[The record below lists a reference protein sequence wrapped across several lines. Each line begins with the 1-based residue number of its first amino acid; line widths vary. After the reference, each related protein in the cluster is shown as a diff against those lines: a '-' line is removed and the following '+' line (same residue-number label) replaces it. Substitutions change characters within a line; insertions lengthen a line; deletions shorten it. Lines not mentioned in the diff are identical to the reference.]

1 MTVCSLLLLR
11 LLWIGVTSI
20 PATLADALLI
30 LTPINTAI
38 THKTKNE
45 QTNKQKVNNTHTV
58 VVSYFCAFVQ
68 AQGTYENTSFY
79 SWTLSFSFS
88 WTRRLRSVASA
99 IETTFSRNGS
109 NGSKE
114 AVLSYSN
121 PKRVRVYRVRVNRD
135 FGFGFEL
142 TSDDGRD
149 SWSMICSVC
158 QSGACSGERTFARAL
173 A

>member
-1 MTVCSLLLLR
+1 MTVCVRCCCYVCCELVSLA
-11 LLWIGVTSI
+11 SI

-68 AQGTYENTSFY
+68 AQGTYENNSFY

-88 WTRRLRSVASA
+88 RTRRRIHTHDPSPW
-99 IETTFSRNGS
+99 TFSRNGS

-149 SWSMICSVC
+149 S
-158 QSGACSGERTFARAL
+158 
-173 A
+173 